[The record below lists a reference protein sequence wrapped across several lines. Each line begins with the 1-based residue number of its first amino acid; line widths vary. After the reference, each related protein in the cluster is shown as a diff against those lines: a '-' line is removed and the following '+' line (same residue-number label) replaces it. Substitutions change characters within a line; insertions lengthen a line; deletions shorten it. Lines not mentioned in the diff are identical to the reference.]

1 MSRMI
6 QQHKRKEAAGTDPYV
21 TDRDLDIEEVPT
33 ADVRVAGRKKRAYT
47 PEKFRIVDN
56 TTRQPVDD
64 KQFDTYLRA
73 ERHWHSFENWEAL
86 DIEEVTAPPETR
98 MASRRKRADA
108 EGGAFQLPDDV
119 VSKGSRQTGPFRHE
133 QVFFSPS
140 LNFEGTEREFVAA
153 GHGYQFEQTDPHT
166 RRVVNQRQMAGRKRA
181 NSKGKYVTLIQTPN
195 NKLEIVPNP
204 TTIAEFVDSNRDH
217 LPTDVLT
224 ALEGFETPGERRYNV
239 WGDDQTLYELM
250 DDFLSNGWQNV
261 DPEEISALTDAPI
274 FEAPDGRIYWH
285 ERYQVE
291 SAAEELVLGK
301 TVMFDGAPE
310 NKAPVAKAAL
320 PGDDAEDDNGK
331 KESSVKAGAVNKKAE
346 PNYTTRDA
354 QIIPQRRREIDAF
367 LKAVPPDAE
376 YESYRDGLV
385 YEFGISRGA
394 ACELTDQFL
403 AGEPGSK
410 MGKKLPAKTAFDD
423 APMDADPM
431 PDDAMDDDTIDD
443 DGAPPPDDSDIDAP
457 MAPEPSAAPPAA
469 PPASSNVFEKWQTQN
484 LIDTIEALTASDT
497 FASDKAEQKSV
508 EQMAEILSARPVER
522 NNEDVKQAAV
532 KMAKTALSKVK
543 PRYLG
548 IEAAVKSAAGMDD
561 FTQAYIEAALW
572 SSHDESDESGGEPFD
587 ANYSAEDI
595 APDTLQEMIQDCA
608 KFQADNA
615 EHIQDENLLRQSKF
629 SADGAAGHDFWLTRN
644 GHGAGFWDVDWEEP
658 AATALDAASEAFG
671 EYDLELGDDG
681 KIHGSG
687 GYGSS
692 NPLANGPSGPLAG
705 PKQAWLKGKQAAQS
719 DAPPQDGDTGKH
731 LEGDTSIPRGAD
743 FDEDH
748 TGIPDVPT
756 TLPKEATVPTTG
768 SALKTTESM
777 IDKLKALYL
786 EAKPIVGVNGTRPV
800 REGVEAIYHAM
811 HALGQTQK
819 ILSKQL
825 KQEEDDEKVM
835 ADKEKAKQKGKASS
849 LLSNLILAAAEI

>member
-1 MSRMI
+1 
-6 QQHKRKEAAGTDPYV
+6 
-21 TDRDLDIEEVPT
+21 
-33 ADVRVAGRKKRAYT
+33 
-47 PEKFRIVDN
+47 
-56 TTRQPVDD
+56 
-64 KQFDTYLRA
+64 
-73 ERHWHSFENWEAL
+73 
-86 DIEEVTAPPETR
+86 

-204 TTIAEFVDSNRDH
+204 TTIAQFVDENRDH

-310 NKAPVAKAAL
+310 NKAPVAKTTA
-320 PGDDAEDDNGK
+320 PGDEGDEEEKGK
-331 KESSVKAGAVNKKAE
+331 TSRKKAGYGEVFDE
-346 PNYTTRDA
+346 PRGDQRHQRHELEEQCAGCGSTDRLRMTPDHHTLCQKCMREHDERRD
-354 QIIPQRRREIDAF
+354 QAF
-367 LKAVPPDAE
+367 YGTEK
-376 YESYRDGLV
+376 
-385 YEFGISRGA
+385 RG
-394 ACELTDQFL
+394 
-403 AGEPGSK
+403 S
-410 MGKKLPAKTAFDD
+410 AKTAFDD

-484 LIDTIEALTASDT
+484 LIDTIEALTDSET

-532 KMAKTALSKVK
+532 KMAKTALLKVR

-548 IEAAVKSAAGMDD
+548 IEAAVKSAAGMDE
-561 FTQAYIEAALW
+561 FTQAL
-572 SSHDESDESGGEPFD
+572 S
-587 ANYSAEDI
+587 
-595 APDTLQEMIQDCA
+595 MA
-608 KFQADNA
+608 K
-615 EHIQDENLLRQSKF
+615 
-629 SADGAAGHDFWLTRN
+629 GA
-644 GHGAGFWDVDWEEP
+644 
-658 AATALDAASEAFG
+658 S
-671 EYDLELGDDG
+671 
-681 KIHGSG
+681 
-687 GYGSS
+687 
-692 NPLANGPSGPLAG
+692 
-705 PKQAWLKGKQAAQS
+705 QS
-719 DAPPQDGDTGKH
+719 DVPAQDGDTGKH

>member
-6 QQHKRKEAAGTDPYV
+6 QQHKRKDAAGTDPYV

-33 ADVRVAGRKKRAYT
+33 ADVRVAGR
-47 PEKFRIVDN
+47 
-56 TTRQPVDD
+56 
-64 KQFDTYLRA
+64 
-73 ERHWHSFENWEAL
+73 
-86 DIEEVTAPPETR
+86 
-98 MASRRKRADA
+98 RKRADGGIKRGDTVVFQGRQCTVRDTHSGGMLTLENGREGNLVNANECKWLHSPA
-108 EGGAFQLPDDV
+108 E
-119 VSKGSRQTGPFRHE
+119 T
-133 QVFFSPS
+133 SPS
-140 LNFEGTEREFVAA
+140 
-153 GHGYQFEQTDPHT
+153 FEQRLLDASETDADEAAEYDDYHNI
-166 RRVVNQRQMAGRKRA
+166 RYSSQKRAGKKRA
-181 NSKGKYVTLIQTPN
+181 NSKGKYVTLIQTPT

-204 TTIAEFVDSNRDH
+204 TTIAQFVDENRDH

-250 DDFLSNGWQNV
+250 GDFLSNGWQNV

-310 NKAPVAKAAL
+310 NKAPVAKTTV
-320 PGDDAEDDNGK
+320 PGDAAEDDNDK
-331 KESSVKAGAVNKKAE
+331 KESSVKRAAWKSRLRDNYDNDFEQFQSYAETYGLLQRLGFSSAEEAWEANPIITGSTDPKDFRVVPERGRRTPVKRAGYGEVFDE
-346 PNYTTRDA
+346 PWGDEGHQRHELEEQCAGCGGSDGLKLDSTGHTLCQKCRQEASDNWDRNAGTHRFDTGGTYG
-354 QIIPQRRREIDAF
+354 RRRA
-367 LKAVPPDAE
+367 
-376 YESYRDGLV
+376 S
-385 YEFGISRGA
+385 
-394 ACELTDQFL
+394 
-403 AGEPGSK
+403 
-410 MGKKLPAKTAFDD
+410 AKTAFED
-423 APMDADPM
+423 APIDADPM
-431 PDDAMDDDTIDD
+431 PDDTMDDDDASLDPDMDAPIDPE
-443 DGAPPPDDSDIDAP
+443 PPP
-457 MAPEPSAAPPAA
+457 PPAA
-469 PPASSNVFEKWQTQN
+469 PVKPPAPSNVFEKWQTQN
-484 LIDTIEALTASDT
+484 LIDTIEALTDSET

-532 KMAKTALSKVK
+532 KMAKTALSKVRPK
-543 PRYLG
+543 YLG
-548 IEAAVKSAAGMDD
+548 IEAAVKSAAEEDEDD
-561 FTQAYIEAALW
+561 SVAKEA
-572 SSHDESDESGGEPFD
+572 S
-587 ANYSAEDI
+587 
-595 APDTLQEMIQDCA
+595 
-608 KFQADNA
+608 
-615 EHIQDENLLRQSKF
+615 
-629 SADGAAGHDFWLTRN
+629 
-644 GHGAGFWDVDWEEP
+644 
-658 AATALDAASEAFG
+658 
-671 EYDLELGDDG
+671 
-681 KIHGSG
+681 
-687 GYGSS
+687 
-692 NPLANGPSGPLAG
+692 
-705 PKQAWLKGKQAAQS
+705 QS

-811 HALGQTQK
+811 HALGETQK

-825 KQEEDDEKVM
+825 KQEEDDEKAM

-849 LLSNLILAAAEI
+849 LIGNLILAPAEI